1 MGDQLESS
9 RLQVFLEA
17 ALEDY
22 EKQTGIALIKHP
34 LAERLYDCDSLESVT
49 AVLAE
54 QLKDSGDFQL
64 KPKLMKSLGNTLSLL
79 HRLPYI
85 TNFGQDVG
93 LVRPYGPTRCPMSLI
108 LIL

>member
-34 LAERLYDCDSLESVT
+34 LAERLYDCDSLESCSI
-49 AVLAE
+49 
-54 QLKDSGDFQL
+54 QLRIY
-64 KPKLMKSLGNTLSLL
+64 P
-79 HRLPYI
+79 
-85 TNFGQDVG
+85 
-93 LVRPYGPTRCPMSLI
+93 
-108 LIL
+108 